1 MDSPGTNERHEKEE
15 KKKSA
20 DSVFTIFRYAD
31 WVDVVLMVFGT
42 IGAIGDGM
50 STNCL
55 LLFASRLMNNLGYG
69 QNQTQKNN
77 NHGNWMDEV
86 EKVRSSS
93 VLCSQTFELLTSSIT
108 LSLSLS
114 PSVFP
119 WFSASVFT

>member
-1 MDSPGTNERHEKEE
+1 MGSLEKNERHEKEKE
-15 KKKSA
+15 NKSA
-20 DSVFTIFRYAD
+20 DSIFKIFRYAD

-69 QNQTQKNN
+69 QNQTQQNN

-86 EKVRSSS
+86 EKV
-93 VLCSQTFELLTSSIT
+93 CLL
-108 LSLSLS
+108 
-114 PSVFP
+114 
-119 WFSASVFT
+119 

>member
-15 KKKSA
+15 KKKKSA

-69 QNQTQKNN
+69 QNQTQQNN

-93 VLCSQTFELLTSSIT
+93 VLCCQTFELLTSSYS
-108 LSLSLS
+108 SLS
-114 PSVFP
+114 VFL
-119 WFSASVFT
+119 VFCFPFHPIN